1 MDKLSHVLVIKISA
15 SAYSDD
21 FSADVGE
28 CCLGHD
34 SPPTQELSSV
44 TSDAIVLNKW
54 SRIFPVAE
62 TKPVVV
68 GATAKIKNNAKDLF
82 INDEAQD

>member
-1 MDKLSHVLVIKISA
+1 MDELSHVLVIEISV
-15 SAYSDD
+15 STYSDD
-21 FSADVGE
+21 FSADIGE
-28 CCLGHD
+28 CSLGHN
-34 SPPTQELSSV
+34 SPPTQELSGV
-44 TSDAIVLNKW
+44 TSDAIVLDKW

-68 GATAKIKNNAKDLF
+68 GATAKIKNDAKDLF